1 MGLPIE
7 IDVWQGPIAELEVD
21 AVVVPSTESLFMTTG
36 SAAAVKRA
44 AGEEVEMAAVRLGP
58 VEPGSAVVTPAGRL
72 PAAHVIHAVAVGHDL
87 KADAARLRG
96 AIDAALGIAEEL
108 ELSRVA
114 FAPLGTE
121 RGVFSPVEAAS
132 ILLDALRAHAAAGT
146 RHLSSA
152 IVVVGAAEW
161 DAYSAALLAAAGQ
174 A

>member
-7 IDVWQGPIAELEVD
+7 VDVWQGPIAELEVD

-36 SAAAVKRA
+36 AAPAVKRA

-72 PAAHVIHAVAVGHDL
+72 PASHIIHAVSVGHHLRRDP
-87 KADAARLRG
+87 DRLRAAIG
-96 AIDAALGIAEEL
+96 AVLRIADEL

-121 RGVFSPVEAAS
+121 RGVFPPAEAAAM
-132 ILLDALRAHAAAGT
+132 LLDAIRAHAET
-146 RHLSSA
+146 SRHPSSA
-152 IVVVGAAEW
+152 IVAVGAAEW
-161 DAYSAALLAAAGQ
+161 DAYSAALLAAAQ